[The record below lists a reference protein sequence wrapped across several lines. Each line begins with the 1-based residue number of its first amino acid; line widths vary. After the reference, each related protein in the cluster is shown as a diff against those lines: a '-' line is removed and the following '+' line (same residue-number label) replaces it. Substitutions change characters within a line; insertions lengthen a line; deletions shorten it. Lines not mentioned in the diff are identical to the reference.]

1 MGNGSYQLI
10 SAIVKFYFKKKLF
23 LKSILPDFQQK
34 KLTLPVEVTPCE

>member
-10 SAIVKFYFKKKLF
+10 SAIVKF